1 MEEASDI
8 EHKSSG
14 MAINR
19 QWIQANWKKK
29 MDDTKSGIKQNLTNY
44 GDLGFSTFLRK
55 SFIKGLGYSDDML
68 DKPIVGI
75 INTFSNYNSCHGN
88 VPDLIQSIR
97 AGVLAHGAIPL
108 EFPTISVHEA
118 FSYPTSMYL
127 RNLMAIDTEEMIRAQ
142 PMDSCVLIGG
152 CDKTVPAQLMGALS
166 VDMPVIQLV
175 TGPMLTGSHR
185 GERVGACTDCRRL
198 WAKFRADEINETEI
212 NEANNQLVPTVGT
225 CGVMGTASTMAMITE
240 TLGMMAP
247 DSSCAPAVSSERRR
261 ISEKTG
267 QIAVDI
273 ATKKRRPSSILT
285 AKSFENALIVLLA
298 IGGSTNGLIHLT
310 AIAGRMGIKLDMKSF
325 DELSRTIPVIVD
337 LKPSGEG
344 YMEDLYKAGGLPR
357 ILLELKDKLHLDVS
371 TVTGKTLGQN
381 IEEIQFSW
389 QQNIVKSV
397 ADPIYSEGGMAV
409 LRGNLAPNTAIIK
422 QSAATESLLKHSGR
436 AVVFDGLEDL
446 ANRIDSEELDV
457 NKEDILVLRYIGPK
471 GAPGM
476 PEAGLIPIPKKLAR
490 QGVKDMVRISDGRM
504 SGTASGTIILHVCP
518 EAADGGPLAL
528 VRTGDRISLDVKSRS
543 LHLHVED
550 SELTSRRETLDL
562 TRFIAKR
569 GYHKLYMDHVLQAD
583 EGVDFDFLV

>member
-1 MEEASDI
+1 
-8 EHKSSG
+8 
-14 MAINR
+14 
-19 QWIQANWKKK
+19 
-29 MDDTKSGIKQNLTNY
+29 MDDKKTGIKQNLTNY

-55 SFIKGLGYSDDML
+55 SFIKGLGYSDEML

-75 INTFSNYNSCHGN
+75 INTFSDYNSCHGN
-88 VPDLIQSIR
+88 VPDLIQSVR
-97 AGVLAHGAIPL
+97 AGILAKGAIPL

-127 RNLMAIDTEEMIRAQ
+127 RNLMAMDTEEMIRAQ

-198 WAKFRADEINETEI
+198 WAKFRADEIDEAEI

-225 CGVMGTASTMAMITE
+225 CGVMGTASTMAMIAE
-240 TLGMMAP
+240 TLGIMPP

-273 ATKKRRPSSILT
+273 AINKRRPSSILT
-285 AKSFENALIVLLA
+285 AKSFENALMVLLA
-298 IGGSTNGLIHLT
+298 IGGSTNALIHLA
-310 AIAGRMGIKLDMKSF
+310 AIAGRMGIKLDMESF
-325 DELSRTIPVIVD
+325 DALSRTIPVIVD

-371 TVTGKTLGQN
+371 TVTGKTLRQT
-381 IEEIQFSW
+381 IEETEFSW
-389 QQNIVKSV
+389 QQNIVKSA
-397 ADPIYSEGGMAV
+397 ADPIYREGGMAV
-409 LRGNLAPNTAIIK
+409 LKGNLAPNTAIIK
-422 QSAATESLLKHSGR
+422 QSAASDSLLTHSGR

-446 ANRIDSEELDV
+446 AHRIDSEELDV
-457 NKEDILVLRYIGPK
+457 YKEDILVLRYIGPK

-528 VRTGDRISLDVKSRS
+528 VQTGDKISLDVNSRS

-550 SELTSRRETLDL
+550 SELARRQETLDL
-562 TRFIAKR
+562 SRFIAKR
-569 GYHKLYMDHVLQAD
+569 GYHKLYMEHVLQAD

>member
-1 MEEASDI
+1 
-8 EHKSSG
+8 
-14 MAINR
+14 
-19 QWIQANWKKK
+19 
-29 MDDTKSGIKQNLTNY
+29 MDDKKTGIKQNLTNY

-55 SFIKGLGYSDDML
+55 SFIKGLGYSDEML

-75 INTFSNYNSCHGN
+75 INTFSDYNSCHGN
-88 VPDLIQSIR
+88 VPDLIQSVR
-97 AGVLAHGAIPL
+97 AGILAKGAIPL

-127 RNLMAIDTEEMIRAQ
+127 RNLMAMDTEEMIRAQ

-198 WAKFRADEINETEI
+198 WAKFRADEIDEAEI

-225 CGVMGTASTMAMITE
+225 CGVMGTASTMAMIAE
-240 TLGMMAP
+240 TLGMMPP

-273 ATKKRRPSSILT
+273 AIHKRRPSSILT
-285 AKSFENALIVLLA
+285 AKSFENALMVLLA
-298 IGGSTNGLIHLT
+298 IGGSTNALIHLA
-310 AIAGRMGIKLDMKSF
+310 AIAGRMGIKLDMESF
-325 DELSRTIPVIVD
+325 DALSRTIPVIVD

-371 TVTGKTLGQN
+371 TVTGKTLRQT
-381 IEEIQFSW
+381 IEETEFSW
-389 QQNIVKSV
+389 QQTIVKSA
-397 ADPIYSEGGMAV
+397 ADPIYREGGMAV
-409 LRGNLAPNTAIIK
+409 LKGNLAPNTAIIK
-422 QSAATESLLKHSGR
+422 QSAASDSLLTHSGR

-457 NKEDILVLRYIGPK
+457 HKEDILVLRYIGPK

-528 VRTGDRISLDVKSRS
+528 VQTGDKISLDVNSRS

-550 SELTSRRETLDL
+550 SELASRRETLDL
-562 TRFIAKR
+562 SRFIAKR
-569 GYHKLYMDHVLQAD
+569 GYHKLYMEHVLQAD

>member
-1 MEEASDI
+1 MND
-8 EHKSSG
+8 K
-14 MAINR
+14 
-19 QWIQANWKKK
+19 
-29 MDDTKSGIKQNLTNY
+29 KSGIKQNLTNY
-44 GDLGFSTFLRK
+44 GDLGFSIFLRK
-55 SFIKGLGYSDDML
+55 SFIKGLGYSDEML

-88 VPDLIQSIR
+88 VPDLIQSVR
-97 AGVLAHGAIPL
+97 AGVLAQGAIPL

-344 YMEDLYKAGGLPR
+344 YMEDLYKAGGLSR

-422 QSAATESLLKHSGR
+422 QSAATDSLLKHSGR

-457 NKEDILVLRYIGPK
+457 SEEDILVLRYIGPK

-550 SELTSRRETLDL
+550 SELTSRREKLDL

>member
-1 MEEASDI
+1 MND
-8 EHKSSG
+8 K
-14 MAINR
+14 
-19 QWIQANWKKK
+19 
-29 MDDTKSGIKQNLTNY
+29 KSGIKQNLTNY
-44 GDLGFSTFLRK
+44 GDLGFSIFLRK
-55 SFIKGLGYSDDML
+55 SFIKGLGYSDEML

-88 VPDLIQSIR
+88 VPDLIQSVR
-97 AGVLAHGAIPL
+97 AGVLAQGAIPL

-389 QQNIVKSV
+389 QQNIVKSL

-422 QSAATESLLKHSGR
+422 QSAATDSLLKHSGR

>member
-1 MEEASDI
+1 
-8 EHKSSG
+8 
-14 MAINR
+14 
-19 QWIQANWKKK
+19 
-29 MDDTKSGIKQNLTNY
+29 MDDKKTGIKQNLTNY

-55 SFIKGLGYSDDML
+55 SFIKGLGYSDEML

-75 INTFSNYNSCHGN
+75 INTFSDYNSCHGN
-88 VPDLIQSIR
+88 VPDLIQSVR
-97 AGVLAHGAIPL
+97 AGILAKGAIPL

-127 RNLMAIDTEEMIRAQ
+127 RNLMAMDTEEMIRAQ

-198 WAKFRADEINETEI
+198 WAKFRADEIDEAEI

-225 CGVMGTASTMAMITE
+225 CGVMGTASTMAMIAE
-240 TLGMMAP
+240 TLGMMPP

-273 ATKKRRPSSILT
+273 AIHKRRPSSILT
-285 AKSFENALIVLLA
+285 AKSFENALMVLLA
-298 IGGSTNGLIHLT
+298 IGGSTNALIHLA
-310 AIAGRMGIKLDMKSF
+310 AIAGRMGIKLDMESF
-325 DELSRTIPVIVD
+325 DALSRTIPVIVD
-337 LKPSGEG
+337 LKPSGEE

-357 ILLELKDKLHLDVS
+357 ILLELKDKLHLDVY
-371 TVTGKTLGQN
+371 TVTGKTLGQT
-381 IEEIQFSW
+381 IEETEFSW
-389 QQNIVKSV
+389 QQTIVKSA
-397 ADPIYSEGGMAV
+397 ADPIYREGGMAV
-409 LRGNLAPNTAIIK
+409 LKGNLAPNTAIIK
-422 QSAATESLLKHSGR
+422 QSAASDSLLTHSGR

-457 NKEDILVLRYIGPK
+457 YKEDILVLRYIGPK

-528 VRTGDRISLDVKSRS
+528 VQTGDKISLDVNTRS

-550 SELTSRRETLDL
+550 SELASRRETLDL
-562 TRFIAKR
+562 SRFIAKR
-569 GYHKLYMDHVLQAD
+569 GYHKLYMEHVLQAD

>member
-1 MEEASDI
+1 
-8 EHKSSG
+8 
-14 MAINR
+14 
-19 QWIQANWKKK
+19 
-29 MDDTKSGIKQNLTNY
+29 MDDKKTGIKQNLTNY

-55 SFIKGLGYSDDML
+55 SFIKGLGYSDEML

-75 INTFSNYNSCHGN
+75 INTFSDYNSCHGN
-88 VPDLIQSIR
+88 VPDLIQSVR
-97 AGVLAHGAIPL
+97 AGILAKGAIPL

-127 RNLMAIDTEEMIRAQ
+127 RNLMAMDTEEMIRAQ

-198 WAKFRADEINETEI
+198 WAKFRADEIDEAEI

-225 CGVMGTASTMAMITE
+225 CGVMGTASTMAVIAE
-240 TLGMMAP
+240 TLGMMPP

-273 ATKKRRPSSILT
+273 AIHKRRPSSILT
-285 AKSFENALIVLLA
+285 AKSFENALMVLLA
-298 IGGSTNGLIHLT
+298 IGGSTNALIHLA
-310 AIAGRMGIKLDMKSF
+310 AIAGRMGIKLDMESF
-325 DELSRTIPVIVD
+325 DALSRTIPVIVD

-357 ILLELKDKLHLDVS
+357 ILLELKDKLHLDVY
-371 TVTGKTLGQN
+371 TVTGKTLGQT
-381 IEEIQFSW
+381 IEETEFSW
-389 QQNIVKSV
+389 QQTIVKSA
-397 ADPIYSEGGMAV
+397 ADPIYREGGMAV
-409 LRGNLAPNTAIIK
+409 LKGNLAPNTAIIK
-422 QSAATESLLKHSGR
+422 QSAASDSLLTHSGR

-457 NKEDILVLRYIGPK
+457 YKEDILVLRYIGPK

-528 VRTGDRISLDVKSRS
+528 VQTGDKISLDVNTRS

-550 SELTSRRETLDL
+550 SELASRRETLDL
-562 TRFIAKR
+562 SRFIAKR
-569 GYHKLYMDHVLQAD
+569 GYHKLYMEHVLQAD

>member
-1 MEEASDI
+1 
-8 EHKSSG
+8 
-14 MAINR
+14 
-19 QWIQANWKKK
+19 
-29 MDDTKSGIKQNLTNY
+29 MDDKKTGIRQNLTNY

-55 SFIKGLGYSDDML
+55 SFIKGLGYSDEML

-75 INTFSNYNSCHGN
+75 INTFSDYNSCHGN
-88 VPDLIQSIR
+88 VPDLIQSVR
-97 AGVLAHGAIPL
+97 AGILAKGAIPL

-127 RNLMAIDTEEMIRAQ
+127 RNLMAMDTEEMIRAQ

-198 WAKFRADEINETEI
+198 WAKFRADEIDEAEI

-225 CGVMGTASTMAMITE
+225 CGVMGTASTMAMIAE
-240 TLGMMAP
+240 TLGMMPP
-247 DSSCAPAVSSERRR
+247 DSSSAPAVSSERRR

-273 ATKKRRPSSILT
+273 AINKRKPSSILT
-285 AKSFENALIVLLA
+285 AKSFENALMVLLA
-298 IGGSTNGLIHLT
+298 IGGSTNALIHLA
-310 AIAGRMGIKLDMKSF
+310 AIAGRMGIKLDMESF
-325 DELSRTIPVIVD
+325 DALSRTIPVIVD

-371 TVTGKTLGQN
+371 TVTGKTLGQT
-381 IEEIQFSW
+381 IEETEFSW
-389 QQNIVKSV
+389 QQNIVKSA
-397 ADPIYSEGGMAV
+397 ADPIYREGGMAV
-409 LRGNLAPNTAIIK
+409 LKGNLAPNTAIIK
-422 QSAATESLLKHSGR
+422 QSAASDSLLTHSGR

-457 NKEDILVLRYIGPK
+457 HKEDILVLRYIGPK

-528 VRTGDRISLDVKSRS
+528 VQTGDKISLDVNSRS

-550 SELTSRRETLDL
+550 SELASRRETLDL
-562 TRFIAKR
+562 SRFIAKR

>member
-1 MEEASDI
+1 
-8 EHKSSG
+8 
-14 MAINR
+14 
-19 QWIQANWKKK
+19 
-29 MDDTKSGIKQNLTNY
+29 MDDKKTGIKQNLTNY

-55 SFIKGLGYSDDML
+55 SFIKGLGYSDEML

-75 INTFSNYNSCHGN
+75 INTFSDYNSCHGN
-88 VPDLIQSIR
+88 VPDLIQSVR
-97 AGVLAHGAIPL
+97 AGVLAKGAIPL

-127 RNLMAIDTEEMIRAQ
+127 RNLMAMDTEEMIRAQ

-166 VDMPVIQLV
+166 VDMPVIQVV

-198 WAKFRADEINETEI
+198 WAKFRADEIDEAEI

-225 CGVMGTASTMAMITE
+225 CGVMGTASTMAMIAE
-240 TLGMMAP
+240 TLGIMPP

-273 ATKKRRPSSILT
+273 AINKRRPSSILT
-285 AKSFENALIVLLA
+285 AKSFENALMVLLA
-298 IGGSTNGLIHLT
+298 IGGSTNALIHLA
-310 AIAGRMGIKLDMKSF
+310 AIAGRMGIKLDMESF
-325 DELSRTIPVIVD
+325 DALSRTIPVIVD

-344 YMEDLYKAGGLPR
+344 YMEDLHKAGGLPR

-371 TVTGKTLGQN
+371 TVTGKTLRQT
-381 IEEIQFSW
+381 IEETDFSW
-389 QQNIVKSV
+389 QQNIVKSA
-397 ADPIYSEGGMAV
+397 ADPIYREGGMAV
-409 LRGNLAPNTAIIK
+409 LKGNLAPNTAIIK
-422 QSAATESLLKHSGR
+422 QSAASDSLLTHSGR

-446 ANRIDSEELDV
+446 AHRIDSEELDV
-457 NKEDILVLRYIGPK
+457 HKEDILVLRYIGPK

-504 SGTASGTIILHVCP
+504 SGTASGTIILHICP

-528 VRTGDRISLDVKSRS
+528 VQTGDKISLDVNSRS

-550 SELTSRRETLDL
+550 SELASRRETLDL
-562 TRFIAKR
+562 SRFIAKR
-569 GYHKLYMDHVLQAD
+569 GYHKLYMEHVLQAD

>member
-1 MEEASDI
+1 
-8 EHKSSG
+8 
-14 MAINR
+14 
-19 QWIQANWKKK
+19 
-29 MDDTKSGIKQNLTNY
+29 MDDKKTGIKQNLTNY

-55 SFIKGLGYSDDML
+55 SFIKGLGYSDEML

-75 INTFSNYNSCHGN
+75 INTFSDYNSCHGN
-88 VPDLIQSIR
+88 VPDLIQSVR
-97 AGVLAHGAIPL
+97 AGILAKGAIPL

-127 RNLMAIDTEEMIRAQ
+127 RNLMAMDTEEMIRAQ

-198 WAKFRADEINETEI
+198 WAKFRADEIDEAEI

-225 CGVMGTASTMAMITE
+225 CGVMGTASTMAMIAE
-240 TLGMMAP
+240 TLGIMPP

-273 ATKKRRPSSILT
+273 AINKRRPSSILT
-285 AKSFENALIVLLA
+285 AKSFENALMVLLA
-298 IGGSTNGLIHLT
+298 IGGSTNALIHLA
-310 AIAGRMGIKLDMKSF
+310 AIAGRMGIKLDMESF
-325 DELSRTIPVIVD
+325 DALSRTIPVIVD

-371 TVTGKTLGQN
+371 TVTGKTLGQT
-381 IEEIQFSW
+381 IEETEFSW
-389 QQNIVKSV
+389 QQTIVKSA
-397 ADPIYSEGGMAV
+397 ADPIYREGGMAV
-409 LRGNLAPNTAIIK
+409 LKGNLAPNTAIIK
-422 QSAATESLLKHSGR
+422 QSAASDSLLTHSGR

-446 ANRIDSEELDV
+446 AHRIDSEELDV
-457 NKEDILVLRYIGPK
+457 HKEDILVLRYIGPK

-528 VRTGDRISLDVKSRS
+528 VQTGDKISLDVNSRS

-550 SELTSRRETLDL
+550 SELASRRETLDL
-562 TRFIAKR
+562 SRFIAKR
-569 GYHKLYMDHVLQAD
+569 GYHKLYMEHVLQAD

>member
-1 MEEASDI
+1 
-8 EHKSSG
+8 
-14 MAINR
+14 
-19 QWIQANWKKK
+19 
-29 MDDTKSGIKQNLTNY
+29 MDDKKTGIKQNLTNY

-55 SFIKGLGYSDDML
+55 SFIKGLGYSDEML

-75 INTFSNYNSCHGN
+75 INTFSDYNSCHGN
-88 VPDLIQSIR
+88 VPDLIQSVR
-97 AGVLAHGAIPL
+97 AGILAKGAIPL

-127 RNLMAIDTEEMIRAQ
+127 RNLMAMDTEEMIRAQ

-198 WAKFRADEINETEI
+198 WAKLRADEIDEAEI
-212 NEANNQLVPTVGT
+212 NEANNQLVPTGGT
-225 CGVMGTASTMAMITE
+225 CGGMGTASTMAMIAE
-240 TLGMMAP
+240 TLGMMPP
-247 DSSCAPAVSSERRR
+247 DSSSAPAVSSERRR

-273 ATKKRRPSSILT
+273 AINKRKPSSILT
-285 AKSFENALIVLLA
+285 AKSFENALMVLLA
-298 IGGSTNGLIHLT
+298 IGGSTNALIHLA
-310 AIAGRMGIKLDMKSF
+310 AIAGRMGIKLNMESF
-325 DELSRTIPVIVD
+325 DALSRTIPVIVD

-371 TVTGKTLGQN
+371 TVTGKTLGQT
-381 IEEIQFSW
+381 IQETEFSW
-389 QQNIVKSV
+389 QQTIVKST
-397 ADPIYSEGGMAV
+397 ADPIYREGGMAV
-409 LRGNLAPNTAIIK
+409 LKGNLAPNTAIIK
-422 QSAATESLLKHSGR
+422 QSAASDSLLTHSGR

-446 ANRIDSEELDV
+446 AHRIDSEELDV
-457 NKEDILVLRYIGPK
+457 HKEDILVLRYIGPK

-528 VRTGDRISLDVKSRS
+528 VQTGDKISLDVNSRS

-550 SELTSRRETLDL
+550 SELASRRETLDL
-562 TRFIAKR
+562 SRFIAKR

>member
-1 MEEASDI
+1 
-8 EHKSSG
+8 
-14 MAINR
+14 
-19 QWIQANWKKK
+19 
-29 MDDTKSGIKQNLTNY
+29 MDDKKTGIKQNLTNY

-55 SFIKGLGYSDDML
+55 SFIKGLGYSDEML

-75 INTFSNYNSCHGN
+75 INTFSDYNSCHGN
-88 VPDLIQSIR
+88 VPDLIQSVRSGI
-97 AGVLAHGAIPL
+97 LAKGAIPL

-127 RNLMAIDTEEMIRAQ
+127 RNLMAMDTEEMIRAQ

-198 WAKFRADEINETEI
+198 WAKFRADEIDEAEI

-225 CGVMGTASTMAMITE
+225 CGVMGTASTMAMIAE
-240 TLGMMAP
+240 TLGMMPP

-273 ATKKRRPSSILT
+273 AINKRRPSSILT
-285 AKSFENALIVLLA
+285 AKSFENALMVLLA
-298 IGGSTNGLIHLT
+298 IGGSTNALIHLA
-310 AIAGRMGIKLDMKSF
+310 AIAGRMGIKLDMESF
-325 DELSRTIPVIVD
+325 DALSRTIPVIVD

-357 ILLELKDKLHLDVS
+357 ILLELKDKLHLDVY
-371 TVTGKTLGQN
+371 TVTGKTLGQT
-381 IEEIQFSW
+381 IEETEFSW
-389 QQNIVKSV
+389 QQNIVKSA
-397 ADPIYSEGGMAV
+397 ADPIYREGGMAV
-409 LRGNLAPNTAIIK
+409 LKGNLAPNTAIIK
-422 QSAATESLLKHSGR
+422 QSAASDSLLTHSGR

-457 NKEDILVLRYIGPK
+457 YKEDILVLRYIGPK

-528 VRTGDRISLDVKSRS
+528 VQTGDKISLDVNSRS

-550 SELTSRRETLDL
+550 SELASRRETLDL
-562 TRFIAKR
+562 SRFTAKR
-569 GYHKLYMDHVLQAD
+569 GYHKLYMEHVLQAD

>member
-1 MEEASDI
+1 
-8 EHKSSG
+8 
-14 MAINR
+14 
-19 QWIQANWKKK
+19 
-29 MDDTKSGIKQNLTNY
+29 MDDKKTGIKQNLTNY

-55 SFIKGLGYSDDML
+55 SFIKGLGYSDEML

-75 INTFSNYNSCHGN
+75 INTFSDYNSCHGN
-88 VPDLIQSIR
+88 VPDLIQSVR
-97 AGVLAHGAIPL
+97 AGILAKGAIPL

-127 RNLMAIDTEEMIRAQ
+127 RNLMAMDTEEMIRAQ

-198 WAKFRADEINETEI
+198 WAKFRADEIDEAEI

-225 CGVMGTASTMAMITE
+225 CGVMGTASTMAVIAE
-240 TLGMMAP
+240 TLGMMPP

-273 ATKKRRPSSILT
+273 AINKRRPSSILT
-285 AKSFENALIVLLA
+285 AKSFENALMVLLA
-298 IGGSTNGLIHLT
+298 IGGSTNALIHLA
-310 AIAGRMGIKLDMKSF
+310 AIAGRMAIKLDMESF

-357 ILLELKDKLHLDVS
+357 ILLELKDKLHLDVY
-371 TVTGKTLGQN
+371 TVTGKTLEQT
-381 IEEIQFSW
+381 IEETEFSW
-389 QQNIVKSV
+389 QQTIVKSA
-397 ADPIYSEGGMAV
+397 ADPIYREGGMAV
-409 LRGNLAPNTAIIK
+409 LKGNLAPNTAIIK
-422 QSAATESLLKHSGR
+422 QSAASDSLLTHSGR

-457 NKEDILVLRYIGPK
+457 YKEDILVLRYIGPK

-528 VRTGDRISLDVKSRS
+528 VQTGDKISLDVNSRS

-550 SELTSRRETLDL
+550 SELASRRETLDL
-562 TRFIAKR
+562 SRFIAKR
-569 GYHKLYMDHVLQAD
+569 GYHKLYMEHVLQAD

>member
-1 MEEASDI
+1 
-8 EHKSSG
+8 
-14 MAINR
+14 
-19 QWIQANWKKK
+19 
-29 MDDTKSGIKQNLTNY
+29 MDDKKTGIKQNLTNY

-55 SFIKGLGYSDDML
+55 SFIKGLGYSDEML

-75 INTFSNYNSCHGN
+75 INTFSDYNSCHGN
-88 VPDLIQSIR
+88 VPDLIQSVR
-97 AGVLAHGAIPL
+97 AGILAKGAIPL

-127 RNLMAIDTEEMIRAQ
+127 RNLMAMDTEEMIRAQ

-198 WAKFRADEINETEI
+198 WAKFRADEIDEAEI

-225 CGVMGTASTMAMITE
+225 CGVMGTASTMAMIAE
-240 TLGMMAP
+240 TLGMMPP

-273 ATKKRRPSSILT
+273 AIHKRRPSSILT
-285 AKSFENALIVLLA
+285 AKSFENALMVLLA
-298 IGGSTNGLIHLT
+298 IGGSTNALIHLA
-310 AIAGRMGIKLDMKSF
+310 AIAGRMGIKLDMESF
-325 DELSRTIPVIVD
+325 DALSRTIPVIVD

-371 TVTGKTLGQN
+371 TVTGKTLGQT
-381 IEEIQFSW
+381 IEETEFSW
-389 QQNIVKSV
+389 QQTIVKSA
-397 ADPIYSEGGMAV
+397 ADPIYREGGMAV
-409 LRGNLAPNTAIIK
+409 LKGNLAPNTAIIK
-422 QSAATESLLKHSGR
+422 QSAASDSLLTHSGR

-446 ANRIDSEELDV
+446 AHRIDSEELDV
-457 NKEDILVLRYIGPK
+457 HKEDILVLRYIGPK

-528 VRTGDRISLDVKSRS
+528 VQTGDKISLDVSSRS

-550 SELTSRRETLDL
+550 SELASRKETLDL
-562 TRFIAKR
+562 SKFIAKR
-569 GYHKLYMDHVLQAD
+569 GYHKLYMEHVLQAD

>member
-1 MEEASDI
+1 
-8 EHKSSG
+8 
-14 MAINR
+14 
-19 QWIQANWKKK
+19 
-29 MDDTKSGIKQNLTNY
+29 MDDKKTGIKQNLTNY

-55 SFIKGLGYSDDML
+55 SFIKGLGYSDEML

-75 INTFSNYNSCHGN
+75 INTFSDYNSCHGN
-88 VPDLIQSIR
+88 VPDLIQSVR
-97 AGVLAHGAIPL
+97 AGILAKGAIPL

-127 RNLMAIDTEEMIRAQ
+127 RNLMAMDTEEMIRAQ

-198 WAKFRADEINETEI
+198 WAKFRADEIDEAEI

-225 CGVMGTASTMAMITE
+225 CGVMGTASTMAVIAE
-240 TLGMMAP
+240 TLGMMPP

-273 ATKKRRPSSILT
+273 AIHKRRPSSILT
-285 AKSFENALIVLLA
+285 AKSFENALMVLLA
-298 IGGSTNGLIHLT
+298 IGGSTNALIHLA
-310 AIAGRMGIKLDMKSF
+310 AIAGRMGIKLDMESF
-325 DELSRTIPVIVD
+325 DALSRTIPVIVD

-371 TVTGKTLGQN
+371 TVTGKTLGQT
-381 IEEIQFSW
+381 IEETEFSW
-389 QQNIVKSV
+389 QQTIVKSA
-397 ADPIYSEGGMAV
+397 ADPIYREGGMAV
-409 LRGNLAPNTAIIK
+409 LKGNLAPNTAIIK
-422 QSAATESLLKHSGR
+422 QSAASDSLLTHSGR

-457 NKEDILVLRYIGPK
+457 YKEDILVLRYIGPK

-528 VRTGDRISLDVKSRS
+528 VQTGDKISLDVNSRS

-550 SELTSRRETLDL
+550 SELASRRETLDL
-562 TRFIAKR
+562 SRFIAKR
-569 GYHKLYMDHVLQAD
+569 GYHKLYMEHVLQAD

>member
-1 MEEASDI
+1 
-8 EHKSSG
+8 
-14 MAINR
+14 
-19 QWIQANWKKK
+19 
-29 MDDTKSGIKQNLTNY
+29 MDDKKTGIKQNLTNY

-55 SFIKGLGYSDDML
+55 SFIKGLGYSDEML

-75 INTFSNYNSCHGN
+75 INTFSDYNSCHGN
-88 VPDLIQSIR
+88 VPDLIQSVR
-97 AGVLAHGAIPL
+97 AGILAKGAIPL

-127 RNLMAIDTEEMIRAQ
+127 RNLMAMDTEEMIRAQ

-198 WAKFRADEINETEI
+198 WAKFRADEIDEAEI

-225 CGVMGTASTMAMITE
+225 CGVMGTASTMAMIAE
-240 TLGMMAP
+240 TLGMMPP

-273 ATKKRRPSSILT
+273 AINKRRPSSILT
-285 AKSFENALIVLLA
+285 AKSFENALMVLLA
-298 IGGSTNGLIHLT
+298 IGGSTNALIHLV
-310 AIAGRMGIKLDMKSF
+310 AIAGRMGIKLDMESF
-325 DELSRTIPVIVD
+325 DALSRTIPVIVD

-371 TVTGKTLGQN
+371 TVTGKTLGQT
-381 IEEIQFSW
+381 IEETEFSW
-389 QQNIVKSV
+389 QQNIVKSA
-397 ADPIYSEGGMAV
+397 ADPIYREGGMAV
-409 LRGNLAPNTAIIK
+409 LKGNLAPNTAIIK
-422 QSAATESLLKHSGR
+422 QSAASDSLLTHSGR

-457 NKEDILVLRYIGPK
+457 HKEDILVLRYIGPK

-528 VRTGDRISLDVKSRS
+528 VQTGDKISLDVNSRS

-550 SELTSRRETLDL
+550 SELASRRETLDL
-562 TRFIAKR
+562 SRFIAKR
-569 GYHKLYMDHVLQAD
+569 GYHKLYMEHVLQAD

>member
-1 MEEASDI
+1 MND
-8 EHKSSG
+8 K
-14 MAINR
+14 
-19 QWIQANWKKK
+19 
-29 MDDTKSGIKQNLTNY
+29 KSGIKQNLTNY
-44 GDLGFSTFLRK
+44 GDLGFSIFLRK
-55 SFIKGLGYSDDML
+55 SFIKGLGYSDEML

-88 VPDLIQSIR
+88 VPDLIQSVR
-97 AGVLAHGAIPL
+97 AGVLAQGAIPL

-422 QSAATESLLKHSGR
+422 QSAATDSLLKHSGR

>member
-1 MEEASDI
+1 
-8 EHKSSG
+8 
-14 MAINR
+14 
-19 QWIQANWKKK
+19 
-29 MDDTKSGIKQNLTNY
+29 MDDKKTGIKQNLTNY

-55 SFIKGLGYSDDML
+55 SFIKGLGYSDEML

-75 INTFSNYNSCHGN
+75 INTFSDYNSCHGN
-88 VPDLIQSIR
+88 VPDLIQSVR
-97 AGVLAHGAIPL
+97 AGILAKGAIPL

-127 RNLMAIDTEEMIRAQ
+127 RNLMAMDTEEMIRAQ

-198 WAKFRADEINETEI
+198 WAKFRADEIDEAEI

-225 CGVMGTASTMAMITE
+225 CGVMGTASTMAVIAE
-240 TLGMMAP
+240 TLGMMPP

-273 ATKKRRPSSILT
+273 AIHKRRPSSILT
-285 AKSFENALIVLLA
+285 AKSFENALMVLLA
-298 IGGSTNGLIHLT
+298 IGGSTNALIHLA
-310 AIAGRMGIKLDMKSF
+310 AIAGRMGIKLDMESF
-325 DELSRTIPVIVD
+325 DALSRTIPVIVD

-357 ILLELKDKLHLDVS
+357 ILLELKDKLHLDVY
-371 TVTGKTLGQN
+371 TVTGKTLGQT
-381 IEEIQFSW
+381 IEETEFSW
-389 QQNIVKSV
+389 QQTIVKSA
-397 ADPIYSEGGMAV
+397 ADPIYREGGMAV
-409 LRGNLAPNTAIIK
+409 LKGNLAPNTAIIK
-422 QSAATESLLKHSGR
+422 QSAASDSLLTHSGR

-457 NKEDILVLRYIGPK
+457 YKEDILVLRYIGPK

-528 VRTGDRISLDVKSRS
+528 VQTGDKISLDVNSRS

-550 SELTSRRETLDL
+550 SELASRRETLDL
-562 TRFIAKR
+562 SRFIAKR
-569 GYHKLYMDHVLQAD
+569 GYHKLYMEHVLQAD

>member
-1 MEEASDI
+1 
-8 EHKSSG
+8 
-14 MAINR
+14 
-19 QWIQANWKKK
+19 
-29 MDDTKSGIKQNLTNY
+29 MDDKKTGIKQNLTNY

-55 SFIKGLGYSDDML
+55 SFIKGLGYSDEML

-75 INTFSNYNSCHGN
+75 INTFSDYNSCHGN
-88 VPDLIQSIR
+88 VPDLIQSVR
-97 AGVLAHGAIPL
+97 AGILAKGAIPL

-127 RNLMAIDTEEMIRAQ
+127 RNLMAMDTEEMIRAQ

-198 WAKFRADEINETEI
+198 WAKFRADEIDEAEI

-225 CGVMGTASTMAMITE
+225 CGVMGTASTMAMIAE
-240 TLGMMAP
+240 TLGMMPP

-273 ATKKRRPSSILT
+273 AIHKRRPSSILT
-285 AKSFENALIVLLA
+285 AKSFENALMVLLA
-298 IGGSTNGLIHLT
+298 IGGSTNALIHLA
-310 AIAGRMGIKLDMKSF
+310 AIAGRMGIKLNMESF
-325 DELSRTIPVIVD
+325 DALSRTIPVIVD

-371 TVTGKTLGQN
+371 TVTGKTLGQT
-381 IEEIQFSW
+381 IEETEFSW
-389 QQNIVKSV
+389 QQTIVKSA
-397 ADPIYSEGGMAV
+397 ADPIYREGGMAV
-409 LRGNLAPNTAIIK
+409 LKGNLAPNTAIIK
-422 QSAATESLLKHSGR
+422 QSAASDSLLTHSGR

-446 ANRIDSEELDV
+446 AHRIDSEELDV
-457 NKEDILVLRYIGPK
+457 HKEDILVLRYIGPK

-528 VRTGDRISLDVKSRS
+528 VQTGDKISLDVNSRS

-550 SELTSRRETLDL
+550 SELASRRETLDL
-562 TRFIAKR
+562 SRFIAKR
-569 GYHKLYMDHVLQAD
+569 GYHKLYMEHVLQAD

>member
-1 MEEASDI
+1 
-8 EHKSSG
+8 
-14 MAINR
+14 
-19 QWIQANWKKK
+19 
-29 MDDTKSGIKQNLTNY
+29 MDDKKTGIKQNLTNY

-55 SFIKGLGYSDDML
+55 SFIKGLGYSDEML

-75 INTFSNYNSCHGN
+75 INTFSDYNSCHGN
-88 VPDLIQSIR
+88 VPDLIQSVR
-97 AGVLAHGAIPL
+97 AGILAKGAIPL

-127 RNLMAIDTEEMIRAQ
+127 RNLMAMDTEEMIRAQ

-166 VDMPVIQLV
+166 VDKPVIQLV

-198 WAKFRADEINETEI
+198 WAKFRADEIDEAEI

-225 CGVMGTASTMAMITE
+225 CGVMGTASTMAMIAE
-240 TLGMMAP
+240 TLGIMPP

-273 ATKKRRPSSILT
+273 AINKRRPSSILT
-285 AKSFENALIVLLA
+285 AKSFENALMVLLA
-298 IGGSTNGLIHLT
+298 IGGSTNALIHLA
-310 AIAGRMGIKLDMKSF
+310 AIAGRMGIKLDMESF
-325 DELSRTIPVIVD
+325 DALSRTIPVIVD

-371 TVTGKTLGQN
+371 TVTGKTLRQT
-381 IEEIQFSW
+381 IEETEFSW
-389 QQNIVKSV
+389 QQNIVKSA
-397 ADPIYSEGGMAV
+397 ADPIYREGGMAV
-409 LRGNLAPNTAIIK
+409 LKGNLAPNTAIIK
-422 QSAATESLLKHSGR
+422 QSAASDSLLTHSGR

-457 NKEDILVLRYIGPK
+457 HKEDILVLRYIGPK

-528 VRTGDRISLDVKSRS
+528 VQTGDKISLDVNSRS

-550 SELTSRRETLDL
+550 SELASRRETLDL
-562 TRFIAKR
+562 SRFIAKR
-569 GYHKLYMDHVLQAD
+569 GYHKLYMEHVLQAD

>member
-1 MEEASDI
+1 
-8 EHKSSG
+8 
-14 MAINR
+14 
-19 QWIQANWKKK
+19 
-29 MDDTKSGIKQNLTNY
+29 MDDKKTGIKQNLTNY

-55 SFIKGLGYSDDML
+55 SFIKGLGYSDEML

-75 INTFSNYNSCHGN
+75 INTFSDYNSCHGN
-88 VPDLIQSIR
+88 VPDLIQSVR
-97 AGVLAHGAIPL
+97 AGILAKGAIPL

-127 RNLMAIDTEEMIRAQ
+127 RNLMAMDTEEMIRAQ

-198 WAKFRADEINETEI
+198 WAKFRADEIDEAEI

-225 CGVMGTASTMAMITE
+225 CGVMGTASTMAMIAE
-240 TLGMMAP
+240 TLGMMPP

-273 ATKKRRPSSILT
+273 AIHKRRPSSILT
-285 AKSFENALIVLLA
+285 AKSFENALMVLLA
-298 IGGSTNGLIHLT
+298 IGGSTNALIHLA
-310 AIAGRMGIKLDMKSF
+310 AIAGRVGIKLDMEAF
-325 DELSRTIPVIVD
+325 DALSRTIPVIVD

-371 TVTGKTLGQN
+371 TVTGKTLGQT
-381 IEEIQFSW
+381 IEETEFSW
-389 QQNIVKSV
+389 QQTIVKSA
-397 ADPIYSEGGMAV
+397 ADPIYREGGMAV
-409 LRGNLAPNTAIIK
+409 LKGNLAPNTAIIK
-422 QSAATESLLKHSGR
+422 QSAASDSLLTHSGR

-446 ANRIDSEELDV
+446 AHRIDSEELDV
-457 NKEDILVLRYIGPK
+457 HKEDILVLRYIGPK

-528 VRTGDRISLDVKSRS
+528 VQTGDKISLDVNSRS

-550 SELTSRRETLDL
+550 SELASRRETLDL
-562 TRFIAKR
+562 SRFTAKR
-569 GYHKLYMDHVLQAD
+569 GYHKLYMEHVLQAD

>member
-1 MEEASDI
+1 
-8 EHKSSG
+8 
-14 MAINR
+14 
-19 QWIQANWKKK
+19 
-29 MDDTKSGIKQNLTNY
+29 MDDKKTGIKQNLTNY

-55 SFIKGLGYSDDML
+55 SFIKGLGYSDEML

-75 INTFSNYNSCHGN
+75 INTFSDYNSCHGN
-88 VPDLIQSIR
+88 VPDLIQSVR
-97 AGVLAHGAIPL
+97 AGILAKGAIPL

-127 RNLMAIDTEEMIRAQ
+127 RNLMAMDTEEMIRAQ

-198 WAKFRADEINETEI
+198 WAKFRADEIDEAEI

-225 CGVMGTASTMAMITE
+225 CGVMGTASTMAVIAE
-240 TLGMMAP
+240 TLGMMPP

-273 ATKKRRPSSILT
+273 AIHKRRPSSILT
-285 AKSFENALIVLLA
+285 AKSFENALMVLLA
-298 IGGSTNGLIHLT
+298 IGGSTNALIHLA
-310 AIAGRMGIKLDMKSF
+310 AIAGRMGIKLDMESF
-325 DELSRTIPVIVD
+325 DALSRTIPVIVD

-371 TVTGKTLGQN
+371 TVTGKTLGQT
-381 IEEIQFSW
+381 IEETEFSW
-389 QQNIVKSV
+389 QQTIVKSA
-397 ADPIYSEGGMAV
+397 ADPIYREGGMAV
-409 LRGNLAPNTAIIK
+409 LKGNLAPNTAIIK
-422 QSAATESLLKHSGR
+422 QSAASDSLLTHSGR

-457 NKEDILVLRYIGPK
+457 YKEDILVLRYIGPK

-528 VRTGDRISLDVKSRS
+528 VQTGDKISLDVNSRS

-550 SELTSRRETLDL
+550 SELASRRETLDL
-562 TRFIAKR
+562 SRFIARR
-569 GYHKLYMDHVLQAD
+569 GYHKLYMEHVLQAD

>member
-1 MEEASDI
+1 
-8 EHKSSG
+8 
-14 MAINR
+14 
-19 QWIQANWKKK
+19 
-29 MDDTKSGIKQNLTNY
+29 MDDKKTGIKQNLTNY

-55 SFIKGLGYSDDML
+55 SFIKGLGYSDEML

-75 INTFSNYNSCHGN
+75 INTFSDYNSCHGN
-88 VPDLIQSIR
+88 VPDLIQSVR
-97 AGVLAHGAIPL
+97 AGILAKGAIPL

-127 RNLMAIDTEEMIRAQ
+127 RNLMAMDTEEMIRAQ

-198 WAKFRADEINETEI
+198 WAKFRADEIDEAEI

-225 CGVMGTASTMAMITE
+225 CGVMGTASTMAMIAE
-240 TLGMMAP
+240 TLGMMPP

-273 ATKKRRPSSILT
+273 AIHKRRPSSILT
-285 AKSFENALIVLLA
+285 AKSFENALMVLLA
-298 IGGSTNGLIHLT
+298 IGGSTNALIHLA
-310 AIAGRMGIKLDMKSF
+310 AIAGRMGIKLDMESF
-325 DELSRTIPVIVD
+325 DALSRTIPVIVD

-371 TVTGKTLGQN
+371 TVTGKTLGQT
-381 IEEIQFSW
+381 IEETEFSW
-389 QQNIVKSV
+389 QQTIVKSA
-397 ADPIYSEGGMAV
+397 ADPIYREGGMAV
-409 LRGNLAPNTAIIK
+409 LKGNLAPNTAIIK
-422 QSAATESLLKHSGR
+422 QSAASDSLLTHSGR

-457 NKEDILVLRYIGPK
+457 YKEDILVLRYIGPK

-528 VRTGDRISLDVKSRS
+528 VQTGDKISLDVNTRS

-550 SELTSRRETLDL
+550 SELASRRETLDL
-562 TRFIAKR
+562 SRFIAKR
-569 GYHKLYMDHVLQAD
+569 GYHKLYMEHVLQAD

>member
-1 MEEASDI
+1 
-8 EHKSSG
+8 
-14 MAINR
+14 
-19 QWIQANWKKK
+19 
-29 MDDTKSGIKQNLTNY
+29 MDDKKTGIKQNLTNY

-55 SFIKGLGYSDDML
+55 SFIKGLGYSDEML

-75 INTFSNYNSCHGN
+75 INTFSDYNSCHGN
-88 VPDLIQSIR
+88 VPDLIQSVR
-97 AGVLAHGAIPL
+97 AGILAKGAIPL

-127 RNLMAIDTEEMIRAQ
+127 RNLMAMDTEEMIRAQ

-198 WAKFRADEINETEI
+198 WAKFRADEIDEAEI

-225 CGVMGTASTMAMITE
+225 CGVMGTASTMAMIAE
-240 TLGMMAP
+240 TLGMMPP

-273 ATKKRRPSSILT
+273 AINKRRPSSILT
-285 AKSFENALIVLLA
+285 AKSFENALMVLLA
-298 IGGSTNGLIHLT
+298 IGGSTNALIHLA
-310 AIAGRMGIKLDMKSF
+310 AIAGRMGIKLNMESF
-325 DELSRTIPVIVD
+325 DALSRTIPVIVD

-371 TVTGKTLGQN
+371 TVTGKTLGQT
-381 IEEIQFSW
+381 IQETEFSW
-389 QQNIVKSV
+389 QQTIVKSA
-397 ADPIYSEGGMAV
+397 ADPIYREGGMAV
-409 LRGNLAPNTAIIK
+409 LKGNLAPNTAIIK
-422 QSAATESLLKHSGR
+422 QSAASDSLLTHSGR

-446 ANRIDSEELDV
+446 AHRIDSEELDV
-457 NKEDILVLRYIGPK
+457 HKEDILVLRYIGPK

-528 VRTGDRISLDVKSRS
+528 VQTGDKISLDVNSRS

-550 SELTSRRETLDL
+550 SELASRRETLDL
-562 TRFIAKR
+562 SRFIAKR
-569 GYHKLYMDHVLQAD
+569 GYHKLYLEHVLQAD

>member
-1 MEEASDI
+1 
-8 EHKSSG
+8 
-14 MAINR
+14 
-19 QWIQANWKKK
+19 
-29 MDDTKSGIKQNLTNY
+29 MDDKKTGIKQNLTNY

-55 SFIKGLGYSDDML
+55 SFIKGLGYSDEML

-75 INTFSNYNSCHGN
+75 INTFSDYNSCHGN
-88 VPDLIQSIR
+88 VPDLIQSVR
-97 AGVLAHGAIPL
+97 AGILAKGAIPL

-127 RNLMAIDTEEMIRAQ
+127 RNLMAMDTEEMIRAQ

-198 WAKFRADEINETEI
+198 WAKFRADEIDEAEI

-225 CGVMGTASTMAMITE
+225 CGVMGTASTMAMIAE
-240 TLGMMAP
+240 TLGMMPP

-273 ATKKRRPSSILT
+273 AIHKRRPSSILT
-285 AKSFENALIVLLA
+285 AKSFENALMVLLA
-298 IGGSTNGLIHLT
+298 IGGSTNALIHLA
-310 AIAGRMGIKLDMKSF
+310 AIAGRMGIKLDMESF
-325 DELSRTIPVIVD
+325 DALSRTIPVIVD

-371 TVTGKTLGQN
+371 TVTGKTLEQT
-381 IEEIQFSW
+381 IEETEFSW
-389 QQNIVKSV
+389 QQTIVKSA
-397 ADPIYSEGGMAV
+397 ADPIYREGGMAV
-409 LRGNLAPNTAIIK
+409 LKGNLAPNTAIIK
-422 QSAATESLLKHSGR
+422 QSAASDSLLTHSGR

-446 ANRIDSEELDV
+446 AHRIDSEELDV
-457 NKEDILVLRYIGPK
+457 YKEDILVLRYIGPK

-528 VRTGDRISLDVKSRS
+528 VQTGDKISLDVNSRS

-550 SELTSRRETLDL
+550 SELASRRETLDL
-562 TRFIAKR
+562 SRFIAKR
-569 GYHKLYMDHVLQAD
+569 GYHKLYMEHVLQAD

>member
-1 MEEASDI
+1 
-8 EHKSSG
+8 
-14 MAINR
+14 
-19 QWIQANWKKK
+19 
-29 MDDTKSGIKQNLTNY
+29 MDDKKTGIKQNLTNY

-55 SFIKGLGYSDDML
+55 SFIKGLGYSDEML

-75 INTFSNYNSCHGN
+75 INTFSDYNSCHGN
-88 VPDLIQSIR
+88 VPDLIQSVR
-97 AGVLAHGAIPL
+97 AGILAKGAIPL

-127 RNLMAIDTEEMIRAQ
+127 RNLMAMDTEEMIRAQ

-198 WAKFRADEINETEI
+198 WAKFRADEIDEAEI

-225 CGVMGTASTMAMITE
+225 CGVMGTASTMAMIAE
-240 TLGMMAP
+240 TLGMMPP

-273 ATKKRRPSSILT
+273 AIHKRRPSSILT
-285 AKSFENALIVLLA
+285 AKSFENALMVLLA
-298 IGGSTNGLIHLT
+298 IGGSTNALIHLA
-310 AIAGRMGIKLDMKSF
+310 AIAGRMGIKLDMESF
-325 DELSRTIPVIVD
+325 DALSRTIPVIVD

-371 TVTGKTLGQN
+371 TVTGKTLRQT
-381 IEEIQFSW
+381 IEETEFSW
-389 QQNIVKSV
+389 QQNIVKSA
-397 ADPIYSEGGMAV
+397 ADPIYREGGMAV
-409 LRGNLAPNTAIIK
+409 LKGNLAPNTAIIK
-422 QSAATESLLKHSGR
+422 QSAASDSLLTHSGR

-457 NKEDILVLRYIGPK
+457 HKEDILVLRYIGPK

-528 VRTGDRISLDVKSRS
+528 VQTGDKISLDVNSRS

-550 SELTSRRETLDL
+550 SELASRRETLDL
-562 TRFIAKR
+562 SRFIAKR
-569 GYHKLYMDHVLQAD
+569 GYHKLYMEHVLQAD

>member
-1 MEEASDI
+1 
-8 EHKSSG
+8 
-14 MAINR
+14 
-19 QWIQANWKKK
+19 
-29 MDDTKSGIKQNLTNY
+29 MDDKKTGIKQNLTNY

-55 SFIKGLGYSDDML
+55 SFIKGLGYSDEML

-75 INTFSNYNSCHGN
+75 INTFSDYNSCHGN
-88 VPDLIQSIR
+88 VPDLIQSVR
-97 AGVLAHGAIPL
+97 AGILAKGAIPL

-127 RNLMAIDTEEMIRAQ
+127 RNLMAMDTEEMIRAQ

-198 WAKFRADEINETEI
+198 WAKFRADEIDEAEI

-225 CGVMGTASTMAMITE
+225 CGVMGTASTMAMIAE
-240 TLGMMAP
+240 TLGMMPP

-273 ATKKRRPSSILT
+273 AINKRKPSSILT
-285 AKSFENALIVLLA
+285 AKSFENALMVLLA
-298 IGGSTNGLIHLT
+298 IGGSTNALIHLA
-310 AIAGRMGIKLDMKSF
+310 AIAGRMGIKLNMESF
-325 DELSRTIPVIVD
+325 DALSRTIPVIVD

-371 TVTGKTLGQN
+371 TVTGKTLGQT
-381 IEEIQFSW
+381 IQETEFSW
-389 QQNIVKSV
+389 QQTIVKST
-397 ADPIYSEGGMAV
+397 ADPIYREGGMAV
-409 LRGNLAPNTAIIK
+409 LKGNLAPNTAIIK
-422 QSAATESLLKHSGR
+422 QSAASDSLLTHSGR

-446 ANRIDSEELDV
+446 AHRIDSEELDV
-457 NKEDILVLRYIGPK
+457 HKEDILVLRYIGPK

-528 VRTGDRISLDVKSRS
+528 VQTGDKISLDVNSRS

-550 SELTSRRETLDL
+550 SELASRRETLDL
-562 TRFIAKR
+562 SRFIAKR

>member
-1 MEEASDI
+1 
-8 EHKSSG
+8 
-14 MAINR
+14 
-19 QWIQANWKKK
+19 
-29 MDDTKSGIKQNLTNY
+29 MDDKKTGIKQNLTNY

-55 SFIKGLGYSDDML
+55 SFIKGLGYSDEML

-75 INTFSNYNSCHGN
+75 INTFSDYNSCHGN
-88 VPDLIQSIR
+88 VPDLIQSVR
-97 AGVLAHGAIPL
+97 AGILAKGAIPL

-127 RNLMAIDTEEMIRAQ
+127 RNLMAMDTEEMIRAQ

-198 WAKFRADEINETEI
+198 WAKFRADEIDEAEI

-225 CGVMGTASTMAMITE
+225 CGVMGTASTMAVIAE
-240 TLGMMAP
+240 TLGMMPP

-273 ATKKRRPSSILT
+273 AINKRRPSSILT
-285 AKSFENALIVLLA
+285 AKSFENALMVLLA
-298 IGGSTNGLIHLT
+298 IGGSTNALIHLA
-310 AIAGRMGIKLDMKSF
+310 AIAGRMGIKLDMETF
-325 DELSRTIPVIVD
+325 DALSRTIPVIVD

-357 ILLELKDKLHLDVS
+357 ILLELKDKLHLDVY
-371 TVTGKTLGQN
+371 TVTGKTLEQT
-381 IEEIQFSW
+381 IEETEFSW
-389 QQNIVKSV
+389 QQTIVKSA
-397 ADPIYSEGGMAV
+397 ADPIYREGGMAV
-409 LRGNLAPNTAIIK
+409 LKGNLAPNTAIIK
-422 QSAATESLLKHSGR
+422 QSAASDSLLTHSGR

-457 NKEDILVLRYIGPK
+457 YKEDILVLRYIGPK

-528 VRTGDRISLDVKSRS
+528 VQTGDKISLDVNTRS

-550 SELTSRRETLDL
+550 SELASRRETLDL
-562 TRFIAKR
+562 SRFIAKR
-569 GYHKLYMDHVLQAD
+569 GYHKLYMEHVLQAD

>member
-1 MEEASDI
+1 
-8 EHKSSG
+8 
-14 MAINR
+14 
-19 QWIQANWKKK
+19 
-29 MDDTKSGIKQNLTNY
+29 MDDKKTGIKQNLTNY

-55 SFIKGLGYSDDML
+55 SFIKGLGYSDEML
-68 DKPIVGI
+68 DKPIVAI
-75 INTFSNYNSCHGN
+75 INTFSDYNSCHGN
-88 VPDLIQSIR
+88 VPDLIQSVR
-97 AGVLAHGAIPL
+97 AGILAKGAIPL

-127 RNLMAIDTEEMIRAQ
+127 RNLMAMDTEEMIRAQ

-225 CGVMGTASTMAMITE
+225 CGVMGTASTMAMIAE
-240 TLGMMAP
+240 TLGMMPP

-273 ATKKRRPSSILT
+273 AINKRRPSSILT

-298 IGGSTNGLIHLT
+298 IGGSTNALIHLA
-310 AIAGRMGIKLDMKSF
+310 AIAGRMGIKLDMESF
-325 DELSRTIPVIVD
+325 DALSRSIPVIVD

-371 TVTGKTLGQN
+371 TVTGKTLRQT
-381 IEEIQFSW
+381 IEETEFSW
-389 QQNIVKSV
+389 QQNIVKS
-397 ADPIYSEGGMAV
+397 ATDPIYREGGMAV
-409 LRGNLAPNTAIIK
+409 LKGNLAPNTAIIK
-422 QSAATESLLKHSGR
+422 QSAASDSLLTHSGR

-457 NKEDILVLRYIGPK
+457 HKEDILVLRYIGPK

-528 VRTGDRISLDVKSRS
+528 VQTGDKISLDVNSRS

-550 SELTSRRETLDL
+550 SELASRRETLDL
-562 TRFIAKR
+562 TKFIAKR
-569 GYHKLYMDHVLQAD
+569 GYHKLYMEHVLQAD

>member
-1 MEEASDI
+1 
-8 EHKSSG
+8 
-14 MAINR
+14 
-19 QWIQANWKKK
+19 
-29 MDDTKSGIKQNLTNY
+29 MDDKKTGIKQNLTNY

-55 SFIKGLGYSDDML
+55 SFIKGLGYSDEML

-75 INTFSNYNSCHGN
+75 INTFSDYNSCHGN
-88 VPDLIQSIR
+88 VPDLIQSVR
-97 AGVLAHGAIPL
+97 AGILAKGAIPL

-127 RNLMAIDTEEMIRAQ
+127 RNLMAMDTEEMIRAQ

-198 WAKFRADEINETEI
+198 WAKFRADEIDEAEI

-225 CGVMGTASTMAMITE
+225 CGVMGTASTMAMIAE
-240 TLGMMAP
+240 TLGMMPP

-273 ATKKRRPSSILT
+273 AIHKRRPSSILT
-285 AKSFENALIVLLA
+285 AKSFENALMVLLA
-298 IGGSTNGLIHLT
+298 IGGSTNALIHLA
-310 AIAGRMGIKLDMKSF
+310 AIAGRMGIKLDMESF
-325 DELSRTIPVIVD
+325 DALSRTIPVIVD

-357 ILLELKDKLHLDVS
+357 ILLELKDKLHLDVY
-371 TVTGKTLGQN
+371 TVTGKTLGQT
-381 IEEIQFSW
+381 IEETEFSW
-389 QQNIVKSV
+389 QQTIVKSA
-397 ADPIYSEGGMAV
+397 ADPIYREGGMAV
-409 LRGNLAPNTAIIK
+409 LKGNLAPNTAIIK
-422 QSAATESLLKHSGR
+422 QSAASDSLLTHSGR

-446 ANRIDSEELDV
+446 AHRIDSEELDV
-457 NKEDILVLRYIGPK
+457 HKEDILVLRYIGPK

-528 VRTGDRISLDVKSRS
+528 VQTGDKISLDVNTRS

-550 SELTSRRETLDL
+550 SELASRRETLDL
-562 TRFIAKR
+562 SRFIAKR
-569 GYHKLYMDHVLQAD
+569 GYHKLYMEHVLQAD

>member
-1 MEEASDI
+1 
-8 EHKSSG
+8 
-14 MAINR
+14 
-19 QWIQANWKKK
+19 
-29 MDDTKSGIKQNLTNY
+29 MDDKKTGIKQNLTNY

-55 SFIKGLGYSDDML
+55 SFIKGLGYSDEML

-75 INTFSNYNSCHGN
+75 INTFSDYNSCHGN
-88 VPDLIQSIR
+88 VPDLIQSVR
-97 AGVLAHGAIPL
+97 AGILAKGAIPL

-127 RNLMAIDTEEMIRAQ
+127 RNLMAMDTEEMIRAQ

-198 WAKFRADEINETEI
+198 WAKFRADEIDEAEI

-225 CGVMGTASTMAMITE
+225 CGVMGTASTMAMIAE
-240 TLGMMAP
+240 TLGMMPP

-273 ATKKRRPSSILT
+273 AIHKRRPSSILT
-285 AKSFENALIVLLA
+285 AKSFENALMVLLA
-298 IGGSTNGLIHLT
+298 IGGSTNALIHLA
-310 AIAGRMGIKLDMKSF
+310 AIAGRMGIKLDMESF
-325 DELSRTIPVIVD
+325 DALSRTIPVIVD

-357 ILLELKDKLHLDVS
+357 ILLELKDKLHLDVY
-371 TVTGKTLGQN
+371 TVTGKTLGQT
-381 IEEIQFSW
+381 IEETEFSW
-389 QQNIVKSV
+389 QQTIVKSA
-397 ADPIYSEGGMAV
+397 ADPIYREGGMAV
-409 LRGNLAPNTAIIK
+409 LKGNLAPNTAIIK
-422 QSAATESLLKHSGR
+422 QSAASDSLLTHSGR

-457 NKEDILVLRYIGPK
+457 YKENILVLRYIGPK

-528 VRTGDRISLDVKSRS
+528 VQTGDKISLDVNTRS

-550 SELTSRRETLDL
+550 SELASRRETLDL
-562 TRFIAKR
+562 SRFIAKR
-569 GYHKLYMDHVLQAD
+569 GYHKLYMEHVLQAD

>member
-1 MEEASDI
+1 
-8 EHKSSG
+8 
-14 MAINR
+14 
-19 QWIQANWKKK
+19 
-29 MDDTKSGIKQNLTNY
+29 MDDKKTGIKQNLTNY

-55 SFIKGLGYSDDML
+55 SFIKGLGYSDEML

-75 INTFSNYNSCHGN
+75 INTFSDYNSCHGN
-88 VPDLIQSIR
+88 VPDLIQSVR
-97 AGVLAHGAIPL
+97 AGILAKGAIPL

-127 RNLMAIDTEEMIRAQ
+127 RNLMAMDTEEMIRAQ

-198 WAKFRADEINETEI
+198 WAKFRADEIDEAEI

-225 CGVMGTASTMAMITE
+225 CGVMGTASTMAMIAE
-240 TLGMMAP
+240 TLGMMPP

-273 ATKKRRPSSILT
+273 AINKRRPSSILT
-285 AKSFENALIVLLA
+285 AKSFENALMVLLA
-298 IGGSTNGLIHLT
+298 IGGSTNALIHLA
-310 AIAGRMGIKLDMKSF
+310 AIAGRMGIKLDMESF
-325 DELSRTIPVIVD
+325 DALSRTIPVIVD

-371 TVTGKTLGQN
+371 TVTGKTLGQT
-381 IEEIQFSW
+381 IEETEFSW
-389 QQNIVKSV
+389 QQTIVKSA
-397 ADPIYSEGGMAV
+397 ADPIYREGGMAV
-409 LRGNLAPNTAIIK
+409 LKGNLAPNTAIIK
-422 QSAATESLLKHSGR
+422 QSAASDSLLTHSGR

-446 ANRIDSEELDV
+446 AHRIDSEELDV
-457 NKEDILVLRYIGPK
+457 HKEDILVLRYIGPK

-528 VRTGDRISLDVKSRS
+528 VQTGDKISLDVNSRS

-550 SELTSRRETLDL
+550 SELASRRETLDL
-562 TRFIAKR
+562 SRFIAKR
-569 GYHKLYMDHVLQAD
+569 GYHKLYMEHVLQAD

>member
-1 MEEASDI
+1 
-8 EHKSSG
+8 
-14 MAINR
+14 
-19 QWIQANWKKK
+19 
-29 MDDTKSGIKQNLTNY
+29 MDDKKTGIKQNLTNY

-55 SFIKGLGYSDDML
+55 SFIKGLGYSDEML

-75 INTFSNYNSCHGN
+75 INTFSDYNSCHGN
-88 VPDLIQSIR
+88 VPDLIQSVR
-97 AGVLAHGAIPL
+97 AGILAKGAIPL

-127 RNLMAIDTEEMIRAQ
+127 RNLMAMDTEEMIRAQ

-198 WAKFRADEINETEI
+198 WAKFRADEIDEAEI

-225 CGVMGTASTMAMITE
+225 CGVMGTASTMAVIAE
-240 TLGMMAP
+240 TLGMMPP

-273 ATKKRRPSSILT
+273 AINKRRPSSILT
-285 AKSFENALIVLLA
+285 AKSFENALMVLLA
-298 IGGSTNGLIHLT
+298 IGGSTNALIHLA
-310 AIAGRMGIKLDMKSF
+310 AIAGRMGIKLDMESF
-325 DELSRTIPVIVD
+325 DALSRTIPVIVD

-357 ILLELKDKLHLDVS
+357 ILLELKDKLHLDVY
-371 TVTGKTLGQN
+371 TVTGKTLGQT
-381 IEEIQFSW
+381 IEETEFSW
-389 QQNIVKSV
+389 QQTIVKSA
-397 ADPIYSEGGMAV
+397 ADPIYREGGMAV
-409 LRGNLAPNTAIIK
+409 LKGNLAPNTAIIK
-422 QSAATESLLKHSGR
+422 QSAASDSLLTHSGR

-446 ANRIDSEELDV
+446 AHRIDSEELDV
-457 NKEDILVLRYIGPK
+457 HKEDILVLRYIGPK

-528 VRTGDRISLDVKSRS
+528 VQTGDKISLDVNSRS

-550 SELTSRRETLDL
+550 SELASRRETLDL
-562 TRFIAKR
+562 SRFIAKR
-569 GYHKLYMDHVLQAD
+569 GYHKLYMEHVLQAD

>member
-1 MEEASDI
+1 
-8 EHKSSG
+8 
-14 MAINR
+14 
-19 QWIQANWKKK
+19 
-29 MDDTKSGIKQNLTNY
+29 MDDKKTGIKQNLTNY

-55 SFIKGLGYSDDML
+55 SFIKGLGYSDEML

-75 INTFSNYNSCHGN
+75 INTFSDYNSCHGN
-88 VPDLIQSIR
+88 VPDLIQSVR
-97 AGVLAHGAIPL
+97 AGILAKGAIPL

-127 RNLMAIDTEEMIRAQ
+127 RNLMAMDTEEMIRAQ

-198 WAKFRADEINETEI
+198 WAKFRADEIDEAEI

-225 CGVMGTASTMAMITE
+225 CGVMGTASTMAMIAE
-240 TLGMMAP
+240 TLGMMPP

-273 ATKKRRPSSILT
+273 AIHKRRPSSILT
-285 AKSFENALIVLLA
+285 AKSFENALMVLLA
-298 IGGSTNGLIHLT
+298 IGGSTNALIHLA
-310 AIAGRMGIKLDMKSF
+310 AIAGRMGIKLDMESF
-325 DELSRTIPVIVD
+325 DALSRTIPVIVD

-357 ILLELKDKLHLDVS
+357 ILLELKDKLHLDVY
-371 TVTGKTLGQN
+371 TVTGKTLEQT
-381 IEEIQFSW
+381 IEETEFSW
-389 QQNIVKSV
+389 QQTIVKSA
-397 ADPIYSEGGMAV
+397 ADPIYREGGMAV
-409 LRGNLAPNTAIIK
+409 LKGNLAPNTAIIK
-422 QSAATESLLKHSGR
+422 QSAASDSLLTHSGR

-446 ANRIDSEELDV
+446 AHRIDSEELDV
-457 NKEDILVLRYIGPK
+457 YKEDILVLRYIGPK

-528 VRTGDRISLDVKSRS
+528 VQTGDKISLDVNTRS

-550 SELTSRRETLDL
+550 SELASRRETLDL
-562 TRFIAKR
+562 SRFIAKR
-569 GYHKLYMDHVLQAD
+569 GYHKLYMEHVLQAD

>member
-1 MEEASDI
+1 
-8 EHKSSG
+8 
-14 MAINR
+14 
-19 QWIQANWKKK
+19 
-29 MDDTKSGIKQNLTNY
+29 MDDKKTGIKQNLTNY

-55 SFIKGLGYSDDML
+55 SFIKGLGYSDEML

-75 INTFSNYNSCHGN
+75 INTFSDYNSCHGN
-88 VPDLIQSIR
+88 VPDLIQSVR
-97 AGVLAHGAIPL
+97 AGILAKGAIPL

-127 RNLMAIDTEEMIRAQ
+127 RNLMAMDTEEMIRAQ

-198 WAKFRADEINETEI
+198 WAKFRADEIDEAEI

-225 CGVMGTASTMAMITE
+225 CGVMGTASTMAVIAE
-240 TLGMMAP
+240 TLGMMPP

-273 ATKKRRPSSILT
+273 AIHKRRPSSILT
-285 AKSFENALIVLLA
+285 AKSFENALMVLLA
-298 IGGSTNGLIHLT
+298 IGGSTNALIHLA
-310 AIAGRMGIKLDMKSF
+310 AIAGRMGIKLDMESF
-325 DELSRTIPVIVD
+325 DALSRTIPVIVD

-357 ILLELKDKLHLDVS
+357 ILLELKDKLHLDVY
-371 TVTGKTLGQN
+371 TVTGKTLEQT
-381 IEEIQFSW
+381 IEETEFSW
-389 QQNIVKSV
+389 QQTIVKSA
-397 ADPIYSEGGMAV
+397 ADPIYREGGMAV
-409 LRGNLAPNTAIIK
+409 LKGNLAPNTAIIK
-422 QSAATESLLKHSGR
+422 QSAASDSLLTHSGR

-446 ANRIDSEELDV
+446 AHRIDSEELDV
-457 NKEDILVLRYIGPK
+457 HKEDILVLRYIGPK

-528 VRTGDRISLDVKSRS
+528 VQTGDKISLDVNSRS

-550 SELTSRRETLDL
+550 SELASRRETLDL
-562 TRFIAKR
+562 SRFIAKR
-569 GYHKLYMDHVLQAD
+569 GYHKLYMEHVLQAD

>member
-1 MEEASDI
+1 
-8 EHKSSG
+8 
-14 MAINR
+14 
-19 QWIQANWKKK
+19 
-29 MDDTKSGIKQNLTNY
+29 MDDKKTGIKQNLTNY

-55 SFIKGLGYSDDML
+55 SFIKGLGYSDEML

-75 INTFSNYNSCHGN
+75 INTFSDYNSCHGN
-88 VPDLIQSIR
+88 VPDLIQSVR
-97 AGVLAHGAIPL
+97 AGILAKGAIPL

-127 RNLMAIDTEEMIRAQ
+127 RNLMAMDTEEMIRAQ

-198 WAKFRADEINETEI
+198 WAKFRADEIDEAEI

-225 CGVMGTASTMAMITE
+225 CGVMGTASTMAMIAE
-240 TLGMMAP
+240 TLGIMPP

-273 ATKKRRPSSILT
+273 AINKRRPSSILT
-285 AKSFENALIVLLA
+285 AKSFENALMVLLA
-298 IGGSTNGLIHLT
+298 IGGSTNALIHLA
-310 AIAGRMGIKLDMKSF
+310 AIAGRMGIKLDMESF
-325 DELSRTIPVIVD
+325 DALSRTIPVIVD

-371 TVTGKTLGQN
+371 TVTGKTLRQT
-381 IEEIQFSW
+381 IEETEFSW
-389 QQNIVKSV
+389 QQNIVKSA
-397 ADPIYSEGGMAV
+397 ADPIYREGGMAV
-409 LRGNLAPNTAIIK
+409 LKGNLAPNTAIIK
-422 QSAATESLLKHSGR
+422 QSAASDSLLTHSGR

-457 NKEDILVLRYIGPK
+457 HKEDILVLRYIGPK

-528 VRTGDRISLDVKSRS
+528 VQTGDKISLDVNSRS

-550 SELTSRRETLDL
+550 SELASRRETLDL
-562 TRFIAKR
+562 SRFIAKR
-569 GYHKLYMDHVLQAD
+569 GYHKLYMEHVLQAD

>member
-1 MEEASDI
+1 
-8 EHKSSG
+8 
-14 MAINR
+14 
-19 QWIQANWKKK
+19 
-29 MDDTKSGIKQNLTNY
+29 MDDKKTGIKQNLTNY

-55 SFIKGLGYSDDML
+55 SFIKGLGYSDEML

-75 INTFSNYNSCHGN
+75 INTFSDYNSCHGN
-88 VPDLIQSIR
+88 VPDLIQSVR
-97 AGVLAHGAIPL
+97 AGILAKGAIPL

-127 RNLMAIDTEEMIRAQ
+127 RNLMAMDTEEMIRAQ

-198 WAKFRADEINETEI
+198 WAKFRADEIDEAEI

-225 CGVMGTASTMAMITE
+225 CGVMGTASTMAVIAE
-240 TLGMMAP
+240 TLGMMPP

-273 ATKKRRPSSILT
+273 AINKRRPSSILT
-285 AKSFENALIVLLA
+285 AKSFENALMVLLA
-298 IGGSTNGLIHLT
+298 IGGSTNALIHLA
-310 AIAGRMGIKLDMKSF
+310 AIAGRMAIKLDMESF

-357 ILLELKDKLHLDVS
+357 ILLELKDKLHLDVY
-371 TVTGKTLGQN
+371 TVTGKTLGQT
-381 IEEIQFSW
+381 IEETEFSW
-389 QQNIVKSV
+389 QQTIVKSA
-397 ADPIYSEGGMAV
+397 ADPIYREGGMAV
-409 LRGNLAPNTAIIK
+409 LTGNLAPNTAIIK
-422 QSAATESLLKHSGR
+422 QSAASDSLLTHSGR

-457 NKEDILVLRYIGPK
+457 YKEDILVLRYIGPK

-528 VRTGDRISLDVKSRS
+528 VQTGDKISLDVNSRS

-550 SELTSRRETLDL
+550 SELASRRETLDL
-562 TRFIAKR
+562 SRFIAKR
-569 GYHKLYMDHVLQAD
+569 GYHKLYMEHVLQAD

>member
-1 MEEASDI
+1 
-8 EHKSSG
+8 
-14 MAINR
+14 
-19 QWIQANWKKK
+19 
-29 MDDTKSGIKQNLTNY
+29 MDDKKTGIKQNLTNY

-55 SFIKGLGYSDDML
+55 SFIKGLGYSDEML

-75 INTFSNYNSCHGN
+75 INTFSDYNSCHGN
-88 VPDLIQSIR
+88 VPDLIQSVR
-97 AGVLAHGAIPL
+97 AGILAKGAIPL

-127 RNLMAIDTEEMIRAQ
+127 RNLMAMDTEEMIRAQ

-198 WAKFRADEINETEI
+198 WAKFRAGEIDDAEI

-225 CGVMGTASTMAMITE
+225 CGVMGTASTMAMIAE

-273 ATKKRRPSSILT
+273 AINKRRPSSILT

-298 IGGSTNGLIHLT
+298 IGGSTNGLVHLA
-310 AIAGRMGIKLDMKSF
+310 AIAGRMGIKLDMESF
-325 DELSRTIPVIVD
+325 DSLSRTIPVIVD

-357 ILLELKDKLHLDVS
+357 ILLALKDRLHLNVS
-371 TVTGKTLGQN
+371 TITGKTLGQI
-381 IEEIQFSW
+381 IEGTQFLW
-389 QQNIVKSV
+389 QQNIVKS
-397 ADPIYSEGGMAV
+397 AAEPIYHEGGMAV
-409 LRGNLAPNTAIIK
+409 LKGNLAPNSAIIK
-422 QSAATESLLKHSGR
+422 QSAASDSLLTHSGR

-457 NKEDILVLRYIGPK
+457 KKDDILVLRYIGPK

-490 QGVKDMVRISDGRM
+490 EGVKDMVRISDGRM

-518 EAADGGPLAL
+518 EAAVGGPLAL
-528 VRTGDRISLDVKSRS
+528 VQTGDRISLDVKSRS

-550 SELTSRRETLDL
+550 SELASRLETLDL
-562 TRFIAKR
+562 SRFIAKR
-569 GYHKLYMDHVLQAD
+569 GYHKLYMEHVLQAD

>member
-1 MEEASDI
+1 
-8 EHKSSG
+8 
-14 MAINR
+14 
-19 QWIQANWKKK
+19 
-29 MDDTKSGIKQNLTNY
+29 MDDKKTGIKQNLTNY

-55 SFIKGLGYSDDML
+55 SFIKGLGYSDEML

-75 INTFSNYNSCHGN
+75 INTFSDYNSCHGN
-88 VPDLIQSIR
+88 VPDLIQSVR
-97 AGVLAHGAIPL
+97 AGILAKGAIPL

-127 RNLMAIDTEEMIRAQ
+127 RNLMAMDTEEMIRAQ

-198 WAKFRADEINETEI
+198 WAKFRADEIDEAEI

-225 CGVMGTASTMAMITE
+225 CGVMGTASTMAMIAE
-240 TLGMMAP
+240 TLGMMPP

-273 ATKKRRPSSILT
+273 AIHKRRPSSILT
-285 AKSFENALIVLLA
+285 AKSFENALMVLLA
-298 IGGSTNGLIHLT
+298 IGGSTNALIHLA
-310 AIAGRMGIKLDMKSF
+310 AIAGRMGIKLDMESF
-325 DELSRTIPVIVD
+325 DALSRTIPVIVD

-357 ILLELKDKLHLDVS
+357 ILLELKDKLHLDVY
-371 TVTGKTLGQN
+371 TVTGKTLGQT
-381 IEEIQFSW
+381 IEETEFSW
-389 QQNIVKSV
+389 QQTIVKSA
-397 ADPIYSEGGMAV
+397 ADPIYREGGMAV
-409 LRGNLAPNTAIIK
+409 LKGNLAPNTAIIK
-422 QSAATESLLKHSGR
+422 QSAASDSLLTHSGR

-446 ANRIDSEELDV
+446 AHRIDSEELDV
-457 NKEDILVLRYIGPK
+457 HKEDILVLRYIGPK

-528 VRTGDRISLDVKSRS
+528 VQTGDKISLDVNSRS

-550 SELTSRRETLDL
+550 SELASRRETLDL
-562 TRFIAKR
+562 SRFIAKR
-569 GYHKLYMDHVLQAD
+569 GYHKLYMEHVLQAD

>member
-1 MEEASDI
+1 
-8 EHKSSG
+8 
-14 MAINR
+14 
-19 QWIQANWKKK
+19 
-29 MDDTKSGIKQNLTNY
+29 MDDKKTGIKQNLTNY

-55 SFIKGLGYSDDML
+55 SFIKGLGYSDEML

-75 INTFSNYNSCHGN
+75 INTFSDYNSCHGN
-88 VPDLIQSIR
+88 VPDLIQSVR
-97 AGVLAHGAIPL
+97 AGILAKGAIPL

-127 RNLMAIDTEEMIRAQ
+127 RNLMAMDTEEMIRAQ

-198 WAKFRADEINETEI
+198 WAKFRADEIDEAEI

-225 CGVMGTASTMAMITE
+225 CGVMGTASTMAMIAE
-240 TLGMMAP
+240 TLGMMPP

-273 ATKKRRPSSILT
+273 AIHKRRPSSILT
-285 AKSFENALIVLLA
+285 AKSFENALMVLLA
-298 IGGSTNGLIHLT
+298 IGGSTNALIHLA
-310 AIAGRMGIKLDMKSF
+310 AIAGRMGIKLDMESF
-325 DELSRTIPVIVD
+325 DALSRTIPVIVD
-337 LKPSGEG
+337 LKPSGEE

-371 TVTGKTLGQN
+371 TVTGKTLGQT
-381 IEEIQFSW
+381 IEETEFSW
-389 QQNIVKSV
+389 QQTIVKSA
-397 ADPIYSEGGMAV
+397 ADPIYREGGMAV
-409 LRGNLAPNTAIIK
+409 LKGNLAPNTAIIK
-422 QSAATESLLKHSGR
+422 QSAASDSLLTHSGR

-457 NKEDILVLRYIGPK
+457 YKEDILVLRYIGPK

-528 VRTGDRISLDVKSRS
+528 VQTGDKISLDVNTRS

-550 SELTSRRETLDL
+550 SELASRRETLDL
-562 TRFIAKR
+562 SRFIAKR
-569 GYHKLYMDHVLQAD
+569 GYHKLYMEHVLQAD